1 MLPRVQA
8 SHWQPKQ
15 AELDAFDR
23 VAHIKEQFTAA
34 RFILSFTDD
43 GRMVLSELEPVN
55 ELPSYLNS
63 KITQNP
69 PSTIAAI
76 LLGIAARIDRPLS

>member
-1 MLPRVQA
+1 
-8 SHWQPKQ
+8 
-15 AELDAFDR
+15 
-23 VAHIKEQFTAA
+23 
-34 RFILSFTDD
+34 
-43 GRMVLSELEPVN
+43 MVLSELEPVN